1 MRQGGA
7 IQDIHRSSPDALVDK
22 PKAARKGAKKMPR
35 TRGRRP
41 GLRGRVGKVVNLFV
55 GFGAVF
61 PAVSQPP
68 AAGGPTLC
76 LSSRVSTSRQH
87 VSFPSRMT
95 NAPPA
100 R

>member
-41 GLRGRVGKVVNLFV
+41 GLRGRVGKVVNLVFAGV
-55 GFGAVF
+55 RAIF

-68 AAGGPTLC
+68 AAGGPTLF
-76 LSSRVSTSRQH
+76 LS
-87 VSFPSRMT
+87 F
-95 NAPPA
+95 
-100 R
+100 